1 MPSRS
6 STNPILGAV
15 RAVSAVAFL
24 GLSVLVGGCTPY
36 STYPPVSN
44 AEVILPWMYPMP
56 QVMASSLRTAYEK
69 TSPALEAESGQPE
82 LVFVLPEGV
91 SDGVWQSVAIDTGI
105 EAARAMNES
114 DAEAGTPVWAVEQV
128 RVRNDRAE
136 VDVVFP
142 TPDGYERATVILESK
157 PFQPYRVS
165 FFQRWRV
172 PVEAPEL
179 HRPEEETENQE
190 VVVEETSE
198 ETSEEM
204 AGSEEE
210 TPSSAG

>member
-6 STNPILGAV
+6 STNSISGAV
-15 RAVSAVAFL
+15 RAVSVVAFL

-56 QVMASSLRTAYEK
+56 QVMASSLRTTYDK
-69 TSPALEAESGQPE
+69 TAPALEAESGRPE
-82 LVFVLPEGV
+82 LVFVLPEGI
-91 SDGVWQSVAIDTGI
+91 SQGVWRSVAVDSGVDG
-105 EAARAMNES
+105 ARAMNES
-114 DAEAGTPVWAVEQV
+114 DVEAGTPVWAVEQV

-136 VDVVFP
+136 VDVIFP
-142 TPDGYERATVILESK
+142 TTNGYERATVILESK

-172 PVEAPEL
+172 PVDAPQL
-179 HRPEEETENQE
+179 NLADDETENQE
-190 VVVEETSE
+190 VVVEETSVEMTVSDE
-198 ETSEEM
+198 ET
-204 AGSEEE
+204 A
-210 TPSSAG
+210 PSAE

>member
-6 STNPILGAV
+6 STNSISGAV
-15 RAVSAVAFL
+15 RAVSVVAFL

-56 QVMASSLRTAYEK
+56 QVMASSLRTTYDK
-69 TSPALEAESGQPE
+69 TVPVLETETGRPE
-82 LVFVLPEGV
+82 LVFVLPEGI
-91 SDGVWQSVAIDTGI
+91 SDGVWESVAVDSEIDG
-105 EAARAMNES
+105 ARPMNEA
-114 DAEAGTPVWAVEQV
+114 DVEAGTPVWAVEQV

-136 VDVVFP
+136 VDVIFP

-157 PFQPYRVS
+157 PFQPYRVR

-172 PVEAPEL
+172 PVDPPEL
-179 HRPEEETENQE
+179 HVPTDETENQE
-190 VVVEETSE
+190 VVVEETSMEMTVTDE
-198 ETSEEM
+198 ET
-204 AGSEEE
+204 A
-210 TPSSAG
+210 SSAE